1 MRRHPRQP
9 DLLANLGRRRL
20 GGRVCGRARPPAGL
34 RADSPRGHGRCEG
47 ALPGIRKRI
56 SVHNDATERIPSTTH
71 PSASS
76 TSARRRTGCL
86 SFRTHWT
93 TGLGVGCA
101 VPSCLGGTHHGLWL
115 VPLNSYY
122 MTTTSA
128 GDGSRAIVSNCSMP
142 DTCTPVPNTEAE
154 MLDFLRS
161 NFERYYHSNRAPFPV
176 FIHETWLWTP
186 GRRQGYLSF
195 VDWLL
200 TLDDVFIISVAE
212 VVRFMKDPKPI
223 GEYVQVD
230 CSKASEFKRCPEVHT
245 CSFPDSP
252 IKEARYLVGCRPCPQ
267 RYPWLRNVVQTV
279 KHDVSYEIA

>member
-1 MRRHPRQP
+1 MNKT
-9 DLLANLGRRRL
+9 DK
-20 GGRVCGRARPPAGL
+20 
-34 RADSPRGHGRCEG
+34 
-47 ALPGIRKRI
+47 LPFFPYTL
-56 SVHNDATERIPSTTH
+56 DY
-71 PSASS
+71 
-76 TSARRRTGCL
+76 
-86 SFRTHWT
+86 
-93 TGLGVGCA
+93 GLGVDCT
-101 VPSCLGGTHHGLWL
+101 VPSCPNRGHRGLWL

-128 GDGSRAIVSNCSMP
+128 GDGSRTIVSSCAMP
-142 DTCTPVPNTEAE
+142 DTCSPKPTTDAE
-154 MLDFLRS
+154 TLDFLRS

-186 GRRQGYLSF
+186 GRREGYLSF

-200 TLDDVFIISVAE
+200 TLDDVFIVSVAE

-252 IKEARYLVGCRPCPQ
+252 IKEARHLVGCRPCPQ
-267 RYPWLRNVVQTV
+267 RYPWLWDVVRTA
-279 KHDVSYEIA
+279 KHDVSYEVAEKQNFCAGCVILICLAIIVCLAYFSAKPLARGNKTHTL